1 VRAVLKYRIVQI
13 AEKHVASFHAALDS
27 VARERKHLAMLKAPP
42 LAETRKF
49 IRGNIKARNVQL
61 VALVSGDVVG
71 WCDIVRPPRETMK
84 HCGVLGL
91 GVLSGYRGQH
101 LGRELMTAAIA
112 RAWKRSIS
120 RIELTVREDNLPAIN
135 LYAQLGFEVEGLR
148 RRALRVDGEYVNL
161 VAMAL
166 LRDNAVIST
175 GRRT

>member
-1 VRAVLKYRIVQI
+1 MDVRSNKIIAGQPALKYRIVQI
-13 AEKHVASFHAALDS
+13 SERHVASFHAALDS

-42 LAETRKF
+42 ISETRKF
-49 IRGNIKARNVQL
+49 VHGNIKAKNIQL
-61 VALVSGDVVG
+61 VALASGSVIG
-71 WCDIVRPPRETMK
+71 WCDIVRSPRETMK

-91 GVLSGYRGQH
+91 GVTSMHRGRH

-135 LYAQLGFEVEGLR
+135 LYTQLGFQAEGLR

-166 LRDNAVIST
+166 LRE
-175 GRRT
+175 